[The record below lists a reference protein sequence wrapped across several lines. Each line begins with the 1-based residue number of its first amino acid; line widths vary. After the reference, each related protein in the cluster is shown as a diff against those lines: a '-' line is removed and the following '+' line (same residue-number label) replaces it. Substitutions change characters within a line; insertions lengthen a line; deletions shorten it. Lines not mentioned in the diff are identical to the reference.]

1 MPDRASVS
9 ALVIGIMVAAVSIV
23 AAGVAWWRWERIGFV
38 AGGIP
43 LPPGTEVVRV
53 VGPESSGKP
62 CTVLARNRRSV
73 ESLQEFFRSELET
86 SGWRLESHDSEKAR
100 FRRGRRILRLVFH
113 PEPKKTV
120 FTVNVNSC
128 PAQ

>member
-1 MPDRASVS
+1 
-9 ALVIGIMVAAVSIV
+9 MVAAVSIV
-23 AAGVAWWRWERIGFV
+23 AAGVAWWRWDRIGFV

-62 CTVLARNRRSV
+62 CTVLARNRR
-73 ESLQEFFRSELET
+73 ET